1 MCKEGEFLHY
11 TIVCNHI
18 ICYARTAGPPQM
30 NGKVVDPQ
38 VELPLQ
44 LGGSRVF
51 WAHGRR
57 RRKHAWK
64 MATFLASLKQNRKN
78 R

>member
-38 VELPLQ
+38 VELPLPVQ

-57 RRKHAWK
+57 RKKH
-64 MATFLASLKQNRKN
+64 TSLKQNRKN